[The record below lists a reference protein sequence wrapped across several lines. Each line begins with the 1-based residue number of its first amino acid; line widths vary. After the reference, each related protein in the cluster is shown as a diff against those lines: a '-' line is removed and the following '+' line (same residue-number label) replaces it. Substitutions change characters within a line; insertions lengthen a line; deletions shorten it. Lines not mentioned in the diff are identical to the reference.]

1 MVDSR
6 AKGARGE
13 YLVRDMLREAT
24 NYQFERVPASGALA
38 YLKGDLYVPNE
49 KNIFCIEVKSY
60 ADSPLTDKIF
70 TARKTNNLIRW
81 WKKVEVQ
88 AEGGNQEPLLFFK
101 YNRSPVFVVTARR
114 PDSTDYM
121 SISWLNCYVAEAL
134 TWLKNEKPE
143 FLNGV

>member
-24 NYQFERVPASGALA
+24 DYQFERVPASGALA
-38 YLKGDLYVPNE
+38 YLKGDIYVPNE

-60 ADSPLTDKIF
+60 ADSPLTDKNF
-70 TARKTNNLIRW
+70 TVRKTNNLIRW
-81 WKKVEVQ
+81 WKKIEVQ

-101 YNRSPVFVVTARR
+101 YNRSPVFVVTSRL

-121 SISWLNCYVAEAL
+121 HISWLNCYVAEAL
-134 TWLKNEKPE
+134 SWLENEKPE
-143 FLNGV
+143 FLNVV